1 MNEVSAEKVNNL
13 RDIILNRAGD
23 ERKSNLARGHKDAE
37 AWLARENEKLQH
49 EVDLVLQDARKR
61 AEDIRRRQILSA
73 ERDKSTE
80 TLRLQNRILSEAMGR
95 LQDKLVRLRDR
106 EDYADILA
114 GMCIEAAEMLG
125 VKTPLKLRLASMDA
139 ALAPEVI
146 AKTQAFNGDIVMTA
160 DADPAPIPPTPRR
173 YSAAAGSSRR
183 TDTSRWTWT
192 GRASRR
198 NTRTLSP
205 SVCCP
210 CSSLGGMAFGNEK

>member
-80 TLRLQNRILSEAMGR
+80 TLRLQNR
-95 LQDKLVRLRDR
+95 
-106 EDYADILA
+106 DYADILA

-160 DADPAPIPPTPRR
+160 DADPAPI
-173 YSAAAGSSRR
+173 
-183 TDTSRWTWT
+183 
-192 GRASRR
+192 
-198 NTRTLSP
+198 
-205 SVCCP
+205 
-210 CSSLGGMAFGNEK
+210 LGGCWVITADGHKQVDMDWQSVTQEHADTLAERLLPLL

>member
-1 MNEVSAEKVNNL
+1 MKMNEVSAEKVNNL

-125 VKTPLKLRLASMDA
+125 VKTPLKLRLA
-139 ALAPEVI
+139 
-146 AKTQAFNGDIVMTA
+146 
-160 DADPAPIPPTPRR
+160 ADPAPI
-173 YSAAAGSSRR
+173 
-183 TDTSRWTWT
+183 
-192 GRASRR
+192 
-198 NTRTLSP
+198 
-205 SVCCP
+205 
-210 CSSLGGMAFGNEK
+210 LGGCWVITADGHKQVDMDWQSVTQEHADTLAERLLPLL